1 VMPAVHQQAVAPGA
15 PPGDAP
21 PGEAP
26 PQGTPSSA
34 PRPPTPG
41 DARRER
47 PAAPAREDRPHPPGP
62 AHVVEHRA
70 RDGWHPP
77 RPPEPISGVRALD
90 ILGAAAEPV
99 EPLAPFGP
107 ATPLTRP
114 PRRQSTLVVVV
125 LAVLVLVLGLFA
137 MTRLVHFDAAPLI
150 TPGAGTVPSPSPGTG
165 GGPGSASAS
174 PSTAASPSSGTAVSI
189 AGAAAIDPQGDNNE
203 NGDLAKNAVDG
214 DTSTSW
220 HSERYDSPEFGRIK
234 KGIGLVLDLGDTST
248 VTAAK
253 VDAPGTDGSVELRAN
268 DSGQLDGSKRVA
280 TGKFTGSGTIALTP
294 SKPVSARYLILWFT
308 RVPENGG
315 ERRII
320 VNDVDVR

>member
-1 VMPAVHQQAVAPGA
+1 MPAVQQQTMAPGA
-15 PPGDAP
+15 PARDAP
-21 PGEAP
+21 PDDAP
-26 PQGTPSSA
+26 AKGAPSSA
-34 PRPPTPG
+34 PRPAAPS
-41 DARRER
+41 DARNDR
-47 PAAPAREDRPHPPGP
+47 PAVPTREDHSRPPGP
-62 AHVVEHRA
+62 AHVVEHHVADSR
-70 RDGWHPP
+70 HPP
-77 RPPEPISGVRALD
+77 RSPEPISGVRALD

-114 PRRQSTLVVVV
+114 PREQSTLVVVV

-137 MTRLVHFDAAPLI
+137 VSRLVHFDAAPLI
-150 TPGAGTVPSPSPGTG
+150 TPGAGTVQSPSPGVG
-165 GGPGSASAS
+165 GGSASPSRS
-174 PSTAASPSSGTAVSI
+174 PSTAASPGSSTAVSI

-234 KGIGLVLDLGDTST
+234 KGVGLVLDLGDTST
-248 VTAAK
+248 VTAAT
-253 VDAPGTDGSVELRAN
+253 VNAPGTDGAVQLRAN
-268 DSGQLDGSKRVA
+268 DGGQFDGSKLIA
-280 TGKFTGSGTIALTP
+280 TGEFTGSGTIALRP

-308 RVPENGG
+308 RVPETAGQ
-315 ERRII
+315 RRIV